1 MLPQKKTSYLSIFFF
16 IFFRV
21 AAGKSSVATNGR
33 KREISRRRRHRRD
46 TEKGWEGRKGGGCCF
61 CLLLQ
66 PCGGSRDPLCLSP
79 CLLQDI
85 LLLIRYKC
93 CSRSA
98 WLGMKG
104 WDLSC
109 VIRGRVRRAAMKGPK
124 TNVLQGGGS
133 SK

>member
-1 MLPQKKTSYLSIFFF
+1 MPQKNQLLLHFFLHF
-16 IFFRV
+16 FFRV
-21 AAGKSSVATNGR
+21 AAAGKSSVATNGR

-46 TEKGWEGRKGGGCCF
+46 TEKGWEGRKGGVVASAYYYNPAEEG
-61 CLLLQ
+61 
-66 PCGGSRDPLCLSP
+66 PALS
-79 CLLQDI
+79 LLQDI

-109 VIRGRVRRAAMKGPK
+109 VILGRVRRAAMKGPK